1 LSRLGRSSADTPS
14 LKRTAATATSRF
26 HDSRR
31 RDCAWPATKKRLPIA
46 NRPRDFTGV
55 RRMRRNRNA
64 LIVTPITRVEMLT
77 SSCLT
82 ARHLITRQR
91 ILSFGMLTKPCHAM
105 VVTRKMRSFA
115 TPPSAASIVTKQT
128 NRTRGVLGKRVTI
141 VMARSHGV
149 AQRRSTTAKPC
160 FRYRARIAMSRAP
173 RAMSANA
180 TRESV
185 QRA

>member
-1 LSRLGRSSADTPS
+1 MPS

-26 HDSRR
+26 HDSRK
-31 RDCAWPATKKRLPIA
+31 RDCAWPATKKPLPIA

-82 ARHLITRQR
+82 ARYLITRQR
-91 ILSFGMLTKPCHAM
+91 ILSFGMPTKPCHAT
-105 VVTRKMRSFA
+105 VVTRKMRSFV
-115 TPPSAASIVTKQT
+115 TPPGAASIVIRQT
-128 NRTRGVLGKRVTI
+128 ILIRDVLGKRVTI
-141 VMARSHGV
+141 VMARPHGV
-149 AQRRSTTAKPC
+149 AQRRSTTARPC
-160 FRYRARIAMSRAP
+160 FPYRVRIAMSRAL
-173 RAMSANA
+173 RATSANA
-180 TRESV
+180 TRESA